1 MDKAMDL
8 TGFIDWLGDGGTAAF
23 GGLLIGAAFGIFAQ
37 RSRFCLRA
45 ATIEFSR
52 GSIGVKTSVWL
63 LTFGGA
69 VAVTQG
75 LIEAGWLDV
84 SEARQLASRSSLSG
98 AAIGGALFGTGMILA
113 RGCASR
119 LLVLSAN
126 GNLRALLS
134 GLIFAVTAQA
144 SLHGILSPL
153 RNELAAL
160 WAIDGGETANL
171 LAMLGTGTGSGL
183 FFGLL
188 FLAAAVIFAVRAR
201 LPPGRG
207 VAAFGVGLTVAA
219 GWFFTYSLASQAF
232 DPIPLQSMTFTGP
245 SADALMYF
253 LSPPGAA
260 YDFSIGL
267 VPGVFLG
274 SFLAASSA
282 RELKLEGFRDGQSM
296 RRYIL
301 GAVLMGFGGMLAG
314 GCAVGAGVT
323 GGSIFAI
330 TAWVTLTTIWASAA
344 LTDWLLD
351 RKAEAGETES
361 AAQPAAKATLTV
373 VR

>member
-1 MDKAMDL
+1 MDL
-8 TGFIDWLGDGGTAAF
+8 TGFIDWLGEGGTAAF
-23 GGLLIGAAFGIFAQ
+23 GGLLIGMAFGICAQ

-45 ATIEFSR
+45 AVIEFAR

-69 VAVTQG
+69 VAATQG
-75 LIEAGWLDV
+75 LIETGWLDV
-84 SEARQLASRSSLSG
+84 SEARQLAARSSLSG

-144 SLHGILSPL
+144 SLRGILSPL

-160 WAIDGGETANL
+160 WAIDGGETADL
-171 LAMLGTGTGSGL
+171 LAILGTGAGSGL
-183 FFGLL
+183 VFGLL
-188 FLAAAVIFAVRAR
+188 FLAAAVAFAIRAR
-201 LPPGRG
+201 LPLGRS
-207 VAAFGVGLTVAA
+207 VAAFCVGLTVAA

-245 SADALMYF
+245 SADALMLF
-253 LSPPGAA
+253 LSPPGGAF
-260 YDFSIGL
+260 DFSIGL

-296 RRYIL
+296 RRYII

-344 LTDWLLD
+344 LTDWLMD
-351 RKAEAGETES
+351 RKAELAQEQEDSVTPAPES
-361 AAQPAAKATLTV
+361 ALTL